1 MIPTIDTKQSY
12 FCIAENPHIKASYFC
27 GEKLYDKSISCNDNK
42 RFRLTISNARQI
54 DFAGYY
60 QLRTEGGRADR
71 PPVFVSC
78 LLDRMPR

>member
-54 DFAGYY
+54 DFAGS
-60 QLRTEGGRADR
+60 QLRTKEGLAGH
-71 PPVFVSC
+71 PTVFANY
-78 LLDRMPR
+78 LLDRMPL

>member
-54 DFAGYY
+54 DFAGY
-60 QLRTEGGRADR
+60 QPRAKGELADR
-71 PPVFVSC
+71 PWVFANY
-78 LLDRMPR
+78 LLDRMPL